1 MQARGHRRIV
11 NSGFFEWP
19 WTESHGLLFIAGA
32 AGGGGGGRSSAKRGE
47 AIYRAAGGGDGGGGG
62 GLSDGTPVK
71 GTLGKGCHYGA
82 GGDGGDGAV
91 VPPTE
96 GRLTSDGGK
105 GGKGL
110 PGETLIVELADL
122 SIGDRFDVEIG
133 RGGVGGG
140 GGRGYK
146 DGNAGLA
153 GASGFVL
160 FVPLLA
166 EEDNR

>member
-1 MQARGHRRIV
+1 MQTRGYKRIV
-11 NSGFFEWP
+11 KSGVFEWP
-19 WTESHGLLFIAGA
+19 WTESHGLLFIVGA
-32 AGGGGGGRSSAKRGE
+32 AGGGGGPTSVKRGE
-47 AIYRAAGGGDGGGGG
+47 SVYRATGGSGGDGGGG
-62 GLSDGTPVK
+62 LHDGKPVK
-71 GTLGKGCHYGA
+71 GTHGKGCHYGD

-110 PGETLIVELADL
+110 PGETRIVELADL
-122 SIGDRFDVEIG
+122 SIGDHFDLEIG
-133 RGGVGGG
+133 RGGGGGG

-146 DGNAGLA
+146 NGDAGLV

-160 FVPLLA
+160 FVPLFS
-166 EEDNR
+166 EEDDK